1 MSFKRMAQFSVTRQS
16 GAALAVSL
24 LLLLVLTLVAVTAMD
39 NSNLGFKMSANSVY
53 HDEAFNYSESA
64 REVSGSVIPEYLYEG
79 DWNAVDTSSLNLDV
93 DTDGGGGALQ
103 GENINSGGTAEVP
116 LNRSTLQR
124 DFIYNNAGIRG
135 DVYVLRGQTVQN
147 LSGAGSAQYKGYGGT
162 GVALGGQGGFFK
174 YFELQSEGLGR
185 SNAESWTASDYRYV
199 P

>member
-1 MSFKRMAQFSVTRQS
+1 MNNAVGGSANSRQE

-39 NSNLGFKMSANSVY
+39 NSNLGFKMAANSVY

-64 REVSGSVIPEYLYEG
+64 REVSGSVIPEYLFEG
-79 DWNAVDTSSLNLDV
+79 AWSAVDTASLNLTV
-93 DTDGGGGALQ
+93 DSNGGALE
-103 GENINSGGTAEVP
+103 GDNVNSSGTDEDP
-116 LNRSTLQR
+116 LDRSTLQR
-124 DFIYNNAGIRG
+124 DFAYSESGISG
-135 DVYVLRGQTVQN
+135 DVYVLKGQTVQN

-174 YFELQSEGLGR
+174 YFELQSEGIGR
-185 SNAESWTASDYRYV
+185 SNAESWTASDYRFV